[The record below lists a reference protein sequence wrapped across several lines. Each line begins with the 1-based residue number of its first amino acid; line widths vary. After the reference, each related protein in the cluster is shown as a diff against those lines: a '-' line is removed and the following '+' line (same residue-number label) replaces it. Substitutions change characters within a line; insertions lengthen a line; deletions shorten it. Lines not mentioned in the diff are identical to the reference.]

1 MSSRSYSDGFPIV
14 QQIIINKMLNL
25 LSPNRPIKIL
35 VEFNFPETQE
45 ARNSEKSLLSRRT
58 LIRENITLDT
68 SSSEEEIQEKMIG
81 LIDNS
86 VRCITQ
92 STDIEI
98 SVLWHQVL
106 EVHLYLR
113 LVNALAAPAFRAL
126 LRDLV
131 ASRKWEVRF

>member
-1 MSSRSYSDGFPIV
+1 
-14 QQIIINKMLNL
+14 MLNL